1 MQGNSKYT
9 LEVLDSKLEE
19 LSKHCF
25 SIDRESRLVLGIIAK
40 NGPISEYQIARIG
53 KRRKHFKRDVVRYRI
68 LKSHLSKKNDF
79 LSMKPGKQ
87 IGNIQKREK
96 LYSLTFKG
104 FLASLHECP
113 IKNNFWIKNYL
124 TMITKLTNETTAKEF
139 LNHIYLHI
147 VLFLILHARK
157 VGILTTYENLEIDF
171 YDEYG
176 SGGEINSLPDQ
187 TQIKGI
193 PIEFKEVFIDS
204 LIPYFVS
211 FNVVG
216 NLLKNSLQLDYSS
229 NDEKEQEWE
238 YNEFVDKIFRRW
250 TWSMF
255 ISKNITPKQILKKSE
270 KHYDPEFLESII
282 NVSEE
287 FGGIESFSGSSM
299 DFEAQDRL
307 AEIEPNI
314 EYDPYE
320 SLVDFD

>member
-1 MQGNSKYT
+1 
-9 LEVLDSKLEE
+9 
-19 LSKHCF
+19 
-25 SIDRESRLVLGIIAK
+25 
-40 NGPISEYQIARIG
+40 
-53 KRRKHFKRDVVRYRI
+53 
-68 LKSHLSKKNDF
+68 
-79 LSMKPGKQ
+79 MKPGKQ

-113 IKNNFWIKNYL
+113 MKNNFWIKNYL

-139 LNHIYLHI
+139 LDHIYLHI

-171 YDEYG
+171 YDEYR
-176 SGGEINSLPDQ
+176 SGGELSNLLNQS
-187 TQIKGI
+187 QIKGI

-204 LIPYFVS
+204 FIPYCVS
-211 FNVVG
+211 FEVIG

-229 NDEKEQEWE
+229 NDEEEQEWE
-238 YNEFVDKIFRRW
+238 YSEFVDKIFRRW
-250 TWSMF
+250 MWSMF

-270 KHYDPEFLESII
+270 NYYDPEFLESII

-287 FGGIESFSGSSM
+287 IGDSEVFSGSYM
-299 DFEAQDRL
+299 DSEAQDRL

-314 EYDPYE
+314 EYDLHE
-320 SLVDFD
+320 SLIDFE

>member
-79 LSMKPGKQ
+79 LSMKLGKQ

-113 IKNNFWIKNYL
+113 MKNNFWTKKYL

-139 LNHIYLHI
+139 LDHIYLHV

-157 VGILTTYENLEIDF
+157 VGVLTNYENLEIDF
-171 YDEYG
+171 YDEYR
-176 SGGEINSLPDQ
+176 SGGELSNLLNQ

-204 LIPYFVS
+204 FIPYSVS
-211 FNVVG
+211 FDVIG
-216 NLLKNSLQLDYSS
+216 NLLKNSLRLDYSS
-229 NDEKEQEWE
+229 NDEEEQEWE
-238 YNEFVDKIFRRW
+238 YSEFVDKIFRRW
-250 TWSMF
+250 MWSMF
-255 ISKNITPKQILKKSE
+255 FSKNITPKQILKKSE
-270 KHYDPEFLESII
+270 KNYDPESLESII

-287 FGGIESFSGSSM
+287 IGDSEVFSGSYM
-299 DFEAQDRL
+299 DSEAQDRL

-314 EYDPYE
+314 EYDPHE
-320 SLVDFD
+320 SLIDFE